1 MILLN
6 SAFDIFDFILEEPF
20 FQTLIY
26 WVVRKVRANFE
37 GKLKRR
43 RFKF

>member
-1 MILLN
+1 MQDTN
-6 SAFDIFDFILEEPF
+6 SEYI
-20 FQTLIY
+20 LIY
-26 WVVRKVRANFE
+26 WVVRKVGANFE